1 MRRFAAWAGAG
12 AALAAAFAW
21 LAASRFPAGAGEP
34 VCTFRRVT
42 HRACPTCGM
51 TRALACLA
59 RGDFGAS
66 FALHPLALVLTAEL
80 VVLWLLWGRGLA
92 RGDARRIERNLP
104 RLLAANAAAF
114 AAVWL
119 ARLLTGTLPG

>member
-42 HRACPTCGM
+42 HLACPTCGM

-59 RGDFGAS
+59 RGDFATS
-66 FALHPLALVLTAEL
+66 LALHPLALVLAAEL

>member
-1 MRRFAAWAGAG
+1 MRRFAVWAGAG

-34 VCTFRRVT
+34 ICTFRRVT
-42 HRACPTCGM
+42 HLACPTCGM

-59 RGDFGAS
+59 RGDVGAS
-66 FALHPLALVLTAEL
+66 LGIHPLALVLAVEL

-92 RGDARRIERNLP
+92 RGDAHQIERRIPSLV
-104 RLLAANAAAF
+104 AANAAAF